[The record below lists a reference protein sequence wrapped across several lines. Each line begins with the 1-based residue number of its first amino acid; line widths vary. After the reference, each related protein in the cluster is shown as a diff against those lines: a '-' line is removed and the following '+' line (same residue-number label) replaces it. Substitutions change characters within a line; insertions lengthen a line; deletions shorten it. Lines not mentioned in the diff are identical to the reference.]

1 MASIRKSSGGN
12 VLKVNRMVSA
22 LRVYPLAAR
31 FSRRNLWACAGY
43 SEGEWSGIYCEVSM
57 N

>member
-1 MASIRKSSGGN
+1 
-12 VLKVNRMVSA
+12 VLKVERMVNTVR
-22 LRVYPLAAR
+22 LYPLAAR